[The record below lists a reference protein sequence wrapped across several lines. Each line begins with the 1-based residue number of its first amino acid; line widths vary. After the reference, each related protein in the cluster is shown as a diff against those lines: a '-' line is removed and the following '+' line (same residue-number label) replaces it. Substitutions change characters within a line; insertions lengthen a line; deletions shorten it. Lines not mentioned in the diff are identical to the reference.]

1 MAFELPGGLVTFQR
15 MKVSASPVQ
24 VKTAGG
30 GGIDLKIKAFPN
42 TRPSLTMVSQSV
54 SNRGHFS
61 TGLTQEE
68 QDFLE
73 PKLGL
78 AKGEL
83 SSVVP
88 DLGNPEKVRNC
99 YWLQQRAF
107 MEIPVHKPR
116 ILDLSIPLD
125 YLHYK
130 ALSQLK
136 TVEVGM
142 AAYNANPEAEY
153 VMIKEE
159 DVVKEKYTS
168 ISSKKKAYQFIRDWT
183 TSNYSDYL
191 FAQGQDPRHLS
202 PDALEGQVGEAIEKN
217 PDYFLKQVQDPTY
230 KEKVLI
236 GEWVRLGAIIQR
248 GKSYTTVEGA
258 PLASSL
264 EEMVDF
270 LSDKQKQGVKL
281 EIMKL
286 AKQGK

>member
-1 MAFELPGGLVTFQR
+1 MTFQR
-15 MKVSASPVQ
+15 MKVSSSPVQ
-24 VKTAGG
+24 IKTAGG
-30 GGIDLKIKAFPN
+30 GGIDAKIKAFPN
-42 TRPSLTMVSQSV
+42 TRPSLTQVGASV
-54 SNRGHFS
+54 SKRGHFA
-61 TGLTQEE
+61 TGLTLEE
-68 QDFLE
+68 QAYLE
-73 PKLGL
+73 PELGL
-78 AKGEL
+78 EKGQL
-83 SSVVP
+83 SSIIP
-88 DLGNPEKVRNC
+88 DMENAEKVRNC
-99 YWLQQRAF
+99 YWLQRRAF

-116 ILDLSIPLD
+116 ILDLGVALD
-125 YLHYK
+125 YLHFK
-130 ALSQLK
+130 VISQLK

-142 AAYNANPEAEY
+142 SAYNANPEAEY
-153 VMIKEE
+153 VMIKES

-168 ISSKKKAYQFIRDWT
+168 ISSKKKAYQAIAAWT
-183 TSNYSDYL
+183 TANYSDYL

-217 PDYFLKQVQDPTY
+217 PDYFLKQVQDATY

-248 GKSYTTVEGA
+248 GKSYTTLEGA

-270 LSDKQKQGVKL
+270 LSDKQKNGLKI